1 MPKQILFNPIT
12 LSFYDKVLENEF
24 IKEYA
29 DRSARIV
36 SIGLFLGSITFIF
49 VGLMLDKK
57 FLADNPLILLP
68 WRIAGGSVMIATVIL
83 LASGSVRQHFQP
95 LLLFGLTA
103 VAITIMKTAIT
114 YHEGGW
120 YNPSIA
126 ITGFIIF
133 IHTLSRVRFLYS
145 TIFTWLFIIIYI
157 VMMFNISMPE
167 GLSTQPS
174 IFFIVINIFG
184 MSASYGI
191 EFNIRDAF
199 LKSKQLQTNRYLLEV
214 EDKRKSEELE
224 SVKML
229 QLSMLPEKAP
239 SPGRIDV
246 AFHMSTATEVGGD
259 YCDYVYGEDDSLTF
273 AIGDATGHGARAS
286 AMVMGVK
293 ILFTEYAA
301 NKSIPDFLRHA
312 SSTIKSLKLP
322 KLFMTLAF
330 GRISGNTLKISGA
343 GIPEALLYKTKT
355 RMIEH
360 ISLKGIPLGTFVVS
374 DYEEKEFS
382 LAPGDI
388 VVLMT
393 DGVTELQNMEGQMYE
408 SKLIEEQLLECSNL
422 PSQEI
427 ITHLVSKANA
437 YRGEEPLH
445 DDMTLLVLKIN
456 DE

>member
-1 MPKQILFNPIT
+1 MLKQNSFNPIT
-12 LSFYDKVLENEF
+12 LSFYDKLLEKEF

-29 DRSARIV
+29 DRSVKIV
-36 SIGLFLGSITFIF
+36 RIGLSLGSITFIF

-57 FLADNPLILLP
+57 FLVDDPYILLP
-68 WRIAGGSVMIATVIL
+68 WRIAGGSFMIATVIL
-83 LASGSVRQHFQP
+83 LLSRSVRQHFQP
-95 LLLFGLTA
+95 LLLFGLTV

-114 YHEGGW
+114 YHESGW

-145 TIFTWLFIIIYI
+145 TIFTWIFIIIYI
-157 VMMFNISMPE
+157 VLMFNIAMPD

-199 LKSKQLQTNRYLLEV
+199 LKSKQLQTSQHLLEV
-214 EDKRKSEELE
+214 ENKRKSEELE
-224 SVKML
+224 SVKKL

-239 SPGRIDV
+239 SPGKIDV

-259 YCDYVYGEDDSLTF
+259 YCDYVYGDNNTLTF
-273 AIGDATGHGARAS
+273 AIGDATGHGAKAS

-301 NKSIPDFLRHA
+301 NMSISDFLRHA

-343 GIPEALLYKTKT
+343 GIPAALLYKTETK
-355 RMIEH
+355 RIEH

-393 DGVTELQNMEGQMYE
+393 DGVTELQNTGGQMYDTN
-408 SKLIEEQLLECSNL
+408 LIEEQLIERSKL

-427 ITHLVSKANA
+427 INHLVSNANS

-456 DE
+456 G